1 MAKAA
6 AINMSDAF
14 SPPPQTQVI
23 TPPSIYGDFL
33 PSVSNP
39 AGPGPSSAASQR
51 LSGQVRALSASKE
64 RLSTGS
70 SYASKRL
77 SGPIASQSP
86 STTPM
91 TAPSLPS
98 DIAPGIQP
106 NAKLPPLMHGY
117 GAQSPGRMGTGTS
130 TTVSQHGDKQHPH
143 GEKQLMHGEKLLLGE
158 VVQPFIQHP
167 SILPGPT
174 PASYPYQP
182 KRKPPSAFMRNN
194 PMLQQLDTHHRPQQ
208 QHAQLRSASAG
219 SARTQYGLLDNS
231 YGASGGVEGD
241 YGGGA
246 AGSVDLPN
254 DAQAQQ
260 FAAEVMAAAEAA
272 VAQGKLHQPWGDQ
285 NGFSSAADAGGFMS
299 TPPWGVSSVSDLEAL
314 DSILDQLVVVDARMR
329 KALLKGP
336 LISFETVVPEHIMN
350 PFAAPAQ
357 QQQDEEKER
366 TFLTAV
372 KGVVEEEGIAEEEN
386 SGADHGGVAAMPPPP
401 SPAELEASS
410 LGGAF
415 TAASPSVRQP
425 QRTIEEMT
433 EPRDSAMFPASIP
446 NPGMHPTFTRAYLAS
461 KMASKPQH
469 LPPPPPATAEHLL
482 RSRPPP
488 FIAAPSYDQLC
499 SQIRDVQRQYTCG
512 SSRPLEKGA
521 TSVGAGPSGVV
532 TAGSITAAIAAGV
545 PIAPTAHQYIS
556 GLDGPTL
563 DEMVAHQELPISLE
577 RVRPTFVAL
586 KHKARR
592 SASPRRRPMSP
603 GRSAGHAGGDGEA
616 VGPQ

>member
-1 MAKAA
+1 M
-6 AINMSDAF
+6 
-14 SPPPQTQVI
+14 T
-23 TPPSIYGDFL
+23 
-33 PSVSNP
+33 
-39 AGPGPSSAASQR
+39 PSSLPNDSP
-51 LSGQVRALSASKE
+51 QV
-64 RLSTGS
+64 
-70 SYASKRL
+70 
-77 SGPIASQSP
+77 
-86 STTPM
+86 
-91 TAPSLPS
+91 
-98 DIAPGIQP
+98 IQP

-117 GAQSPGRMGTGTS
+117 GTQSPGRTGTETS

-143 GEKQLMHGEKLLLGE
+143 GEKQPLHGEKQLLGE
-158 VVQPFIQHP
+158 VVQPLTQHP

-174 PASYPYQP
+174 PASHPYQP

-194 PMLQQLDTHHRPQQ
+194 PMLQQLDTHHRAQQ
-208 QHAQLRSASAG
+208 QHAQLRSTSAG
-219 SARTQYGLLDNS
+219 STRNYYSLADNLYGGS
-231 YGASGGVEGD
+231 AGAEGN
-241 YGGGA
+241 YSGGA
-246 AGSVDLPN
+246 AVSGDLPN

-272 VAQGKLHQPWGDQ
+272 VAQGRLQHTWGVE
-285 NGFSSAADAGGFMS
+285 NGIGVAADVGGFMAA
-299 TPPWGVSSVSDLEAL
+299 PPWGVSSVSDLEAL

-336 LISFETVVPEHIMN
+336 LISFETVVPEHFMN
-350 PFAAPAQ
+350 PFAAPAR
-357 QQQDEEKER
+357 QQQDEEKDR

-372 KGVVEEEGIAEEEN
+372 KGVAEEGMAQEES
-386 SGADHGGVAAMPPPP
+386 SGADQGGAAAMPPPP
-401 SPAELEASS
+401 SPAEPEASS
-410 LGGAF
+410 LGVAF
-415 TAASPSVRQP
+415 TAVSPPVRP
-425 QRTIEEMT
+425 TQRMIEEVT
-433 EPRDSAMFPASIP
+433 EPRDSALFPASIP

-461 KMASKPQH
+461 KMATKPQH

-521 TSVGAGPSGVV
+521 TAVGAGPGGAV

-545 PIAPTAHQYIS
+545 PIASPAHQYIS

-592 SASPRRRPMSP
+592 SASPRRRPVSP
-603 GRSAGHAGGDGEA
+603 GRNAGHIGGDGEG